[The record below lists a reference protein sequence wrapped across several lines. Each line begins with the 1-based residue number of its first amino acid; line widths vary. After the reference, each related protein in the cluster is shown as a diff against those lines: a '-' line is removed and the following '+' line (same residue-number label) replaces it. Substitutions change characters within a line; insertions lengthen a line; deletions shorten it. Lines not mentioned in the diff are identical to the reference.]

1 MCNLEVLS
9 RQDIWEAGKTSP
21 VKAWNAA
28 RAAMPTGEQ
37 FKALELPYFEWSD
50 LGESIALTSGGWSGL
65 ASDAVGEKFDQ
76 LNNW

>member
-1 MCNLEVLS
+1 
-9 RQDIWEAGKTSP
+9 
-21 VKAWNAA
+21 
-28 RAAMPTGEQ
+28 MPTGEQ

-50 LGESIALTSGGWSGL
+50 LGESIALTSSGWSGL